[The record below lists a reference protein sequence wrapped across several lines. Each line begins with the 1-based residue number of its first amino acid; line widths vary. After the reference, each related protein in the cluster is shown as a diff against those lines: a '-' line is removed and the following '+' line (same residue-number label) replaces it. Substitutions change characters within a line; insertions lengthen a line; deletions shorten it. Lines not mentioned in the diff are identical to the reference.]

1 MSKGRAIMKIS
12 SLVKIGGV
20 ALLSALVLAG
30 CGSKSS
36 QSTSKDQTLNWMLPA
51 NISTM
56 DASKMTDLYSSQ
68 IENDTNEGLLR
79 MGNSKVYP
87 GVAKNYT
94 VSKDG
99 KTWTFNLRHSKWND
113 GKPVTAKDF
122 VFSWRRTVTPKTA
135 SQYAYIFANIENAN
149 KINAGKL
156 SPTKLGV
163 EAKGDYK
170 LVVHLIKPQSFF
182 KYMVAQSYY
191 FPEEQSIVEKYG
203 SSYGTNSTKNG
214 YNGPFVLK
222 GWTGTNDTLKLVK
235 NKNYWN
241 AKNIK
246 LKTMNVQVIKNPST
260 ALNNYQ
266 SGKLDFTTLN
276 STQVKQY
283 KNDKDYKAYK
293 EASTQYLEMNEKRLP
308 MFKNKNIR
316 KAFSLI
322 IDRNQLV
329 NKVLADGSQIPKGY
343 VPAGM
348 NSRNGKD
355 FADEAYVKAAV
366 TNNEAQAK
374 KLWAKGLKEV
384 GKKSV
389 SLTLMSDDD
398 DTSKK
403 VTEFVQSQLTKLP
416 GLKITNQNI
425 PFKTRLS
432 RSQNGQ
438 FDIVISRWIA
448 DYPDPSNFLDLFT
461 STNSYNNGK
470 WKNAKYDALIKKSEN
485 QDANNESARWNDMI
499 QAEKVLMNDQGI
511 VPITQQGQSTL
522 MKSKVKGVQ
531 FFPTSPQWDWSKASI
546 K

>member
-1 MSKGRAIMKIS
+1 MKLK

-20 ALLSALVLAG
+20 AILSALVLAG

-36 QSTSKDQTLNWMLPA
+36 QSGSKAQTLNWMLPA

-79 MGNSKVYP
+79 MGNSKVSP

-94 VSKDG
+94 ISKDG

-122 VFSWRRTVTPKTA
+122 VYSWRRTVTPKTA

-149 KINAGKL
+149 KINAGKM

-163 EAKGDYK
+163 EAKGNYK

-182 KYMVAQSYY
+182 KFMVAQSYY
-191 FPEEQSIVEKYG
+191 FPEEQSVVEKYG

-222 GWTGTNDTLKLVK
+222 GWTGTNDTMKLVK
-235 NKNYWN
+235 NKSYWN
-241 AKNIK
+241 AKNVK
-246 LKTMNVQVIKNPST
+246 LQTMNVQVIKDPST
-260 ALNNYQ
+260 ALNSYE

-283 KNDKDYKAYK
+283 KNDKDYKSYK

-322 IDRNQLV
+322 INRNQLV
-329 NKVLADGSQIPKGY
+329 NKVLVNGSQLPKGY

-348 NSRNGKD
+348 NKKNGKD
-355 FADEAYVKAAV
+355 FADEAYVKDAV
-366 TNNEAQAK
+366 TNNDAEAKQ
-374 KLWAKGLKEV
+374 LWAKGLKEV

-403 VTEFVQSQLTKLP
+403 ITEFVQSQLTKLP

-461 STNSYNNGK
+461 STNTYNNGK
-470 WKNAKYDALIKKSEN
+470 WKNAQYDALIKKSEN
-485 QDANNESARWNDMI
+485 QDANNETARWNDMI
-499 QAEKVLMNDQGI
+499 KAEKILMNDQGI
-511 VPITQQGQSTL
+511 VPLTQQGQSAL

-531 FFPTSPQWDWSKASI
+531 FFPTAPQWDWSKASI